1 MSHNHFIGTLLGI
14 KDKNIKVDEDNWLKE
29 DVRNG
34 LRCKIISATLTY
46 IPKACKCC
54 GCVNDGSIVKNGTKL
69 THPLLLDMAGCPT
82 YLELKKQRFL
92 CRECG
97 QTFIAETT
105 MVKKRCHIS
114 NDVKHSIAVQGPRN
128 ISEKDIAREHRVSNN
143 TVKRIFEVFY
153 NTFRQT
159 YTHLPEN
166 SAIDEFKSVKS
177 ADGAMSLIICDSD
190 SHRIFDILKDR
201 RDKSITDYFLRF
213 PQEQRAKVKTV
224 VVDLYGPYQKLF
236 QALFPQAE
244 LIIDRFHIVTQVNR
258 ALNMARIGFM
268 NTLKKAN
275 DLKAKRD
282 YRKLKKYWKLILK
295 KEELLNGTEYRY
307 HRLFKG
313 TVTERG
319 IIDYILSLDESLRL
333 NYNAY
338 QTIVFTVTHRK
349 PDLFRSFI
357 HEKQQ
362 GLSAKM
368 DQALKTF
375 RQSERAIVN
384 ALSYDYSNGLVE
396 GINNKIKV
404 IKRTAYGYR
413 NFSNFRNRIFIE
425 YKLLETKTA
434 A

>member
-1 MSHNHFIGTLLGI
+1 MEI
-14 KDKNIKVDEDNWLKE
+14 D
-29 DVRNG
+29 
-34 LRCKIISATLTY
+34 
-46 IPKACKCC
+46 
-54 GCVNDGSIVKNGTKL
+54 
-69 THPLLLDMAGCPT
+69 
-82 YLELKKQRFL
+82 
-92 CRECG
+92 
-97 QTFIAETT
+97 
-105 MVKKRCHIS
+105 
-114 NDVKHSIAVQGPRN
+114 
-128 ISEKDIAREHRVSNN
+128 SE
-143 TVKRIFEVFY
+143 
-153 NTFRQT
+153 
-159 YTHLPEN
+159 
-166 SAIDEFKSVKS
+166 
-177 ADGAMSLIICDSD
+177 
-190 SHRIFDILKDR
+190 
-201 RDKSITDYFLRF
+201 
-213 PQEQRAKVKTV
+213 
-224 VVDLYGPYQKLF
+224 
-236 QALFPQAE
+236 
-244 LIIDRFHIVTQVNR
+244 
-258 ALNMARIGFM
+258 
-268 NTLKKAN
+268 
-275 DLKAKRD
+275 
-282 YRKLKKYWKLILK
+282 

-319 IIDYILSLDESLRL
+319 IIDYILSLDEGLRL

-357 HEKQQ
+357 HEKQR

>member
-1 MSHNHFIGTLLGI
+1 MNLLI
-14 KDKNIKVDEDNWLKE
+14 
-29 DVRNG
+29 
-34 LRCKIISATLTY
+34 
-46 IPKACKCC
+46 
-54 GCVNDGSIVKNGTKL
+54 
-69 THPLLLDMAGCPT
+69 
-82 YLELKKQRFL
+82 
-92 CRECG
+92 
-97 QTFIAETT
+97 
-105 MVKKRCHIS
+105 
-114 NDVKHSIAVQGPRN
+114 HSLFN
-128 ISEKDIAREHRVSNN
+128 
-143 TVKRIFEVFY
+143 
-153 NTFRQT
+153 
-159 YTHLPEN
+159 
-166 SAIDEFKSVKS
+166 
-177 ADGAMSLIICDSD
+177 
-190 SHRIFDILKDR
+190 
-201 RDKSITDYFLRF
+201 RD
-213 PQEQRAKVKTV
+213 
-224 VVDLYGPYQKLF
+224 
-236 QALFPQAE
+236 
-244 LIIDRFHIVTQVNR
+244 
-258 ALNMARIGFM
+258 
-268 NTLKKAN
+268 
-275 DLKAKRD
+275 
-282 YRKLKKYWKLILK
+282 WKLILK

-349 PDLFRSFI
+349 PDLFQSFI
-357 HEKQQ
+357 HEKQR